1 MAVPSP
7 RIAERLATDF
17 GGAAPRMLST
27 LERLKVTHH
36 VDPERV
42 HAAILIAARGNQTMF
57 QDAMEHAQEDWRDLL
72 DRTGLAG
79 EDWRALVDAEFGKGD
94 PE

>member
-27 LERLKVTHH
+27 LERLKITHQ

-57 QDAMEHAQEDWRDLL
+57 QDAVEHAQSDWRDLL
-72 DRTGLAG
+72 DRAGLADDG
-79 EDWRALVDAEFGKGD
+79 WRRVVDGEFGVTAA
-94 PE
+94 P